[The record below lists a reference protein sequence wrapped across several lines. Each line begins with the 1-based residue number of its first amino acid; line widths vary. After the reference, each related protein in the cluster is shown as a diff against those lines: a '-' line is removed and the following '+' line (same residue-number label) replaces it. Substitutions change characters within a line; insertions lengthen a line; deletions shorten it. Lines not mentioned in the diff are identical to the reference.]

1 MNSQTNPAEK
11 ANPADAA
18 PGPLPRSAGIAFIVT
33 NVMKAKLA
41 ALGWTPEDIADM
53 TPVKVN
59 DLIDSGTVKS
69 VPSSESKPA
78 SSPFGLAGAR
88 LLDMGY
94 HPIPIVDK
102 RPGHRGHGL
111 PEWERYE
118 HEQPSQAKI
127 DEWSHPKAR
136 NGIGIVLGGQ
146 HCLKGADIDTDN
158 AEITAAI
165 LSVLPPCTV
174 VKMGSKGST
183 RMYRGSALPP
193 EKKQWWDA
201 DGVLVFELLGSGQQ
215 TVVPPSIHP
224 RGMAYQWLMDGTLEN
239 TAPSDLPELP
249 ADTIERLDAVLAPLG
264 CTRSKPSKKD
274 EQPAPAVTPREP
286 GDNPWR
292 DLNDQALA
300 NLDKWVPALDL
311 YKWRRKSNGGFEAVA
326 SWRPSNTPARPLAQR
341 DRNLKIDPKGIVD
354 FGDVKYTP
362 INLVMAATG
371 CDRDAA
377 ARWLDERLGFIAP
390 VSDSQRGN
398 VVDLHG
404 NSIRPEPRK
413 IIRATPFKWMDPKTI
428 SPREWLYARHLVRKY
443 LSTTIAQGG
452 GGKTSLIYA
461 EALAMVTGRDL
472 LKIGETIEQGLRAW
486 IWNGEDPYDEIQ
498 RRIMAICKHYGMTAE
513 DIDGKLFA
521 DSGRDTELKIA
532 VHEKNGTRIIRP
544 VVDEVIE
551 QMLEREIDLLVID
564 PAVSFHSVPE
574 NDNTAMDMFAKEW
587 GRIADKTNAA
597 IELAQHVRK
606 GHGGQEHTVEDG
618 RGATAIN
625 NAARN
630 ARVLNFM
637 SFDEAA
643 RYGIDDRDRLDYFKV
658 ESGKPNMAK
667 RSTGWARWYKMES
680 VSLGNATAKYD
691 SDDVGVVTSFT
702 PTAAADTVPVEQLKE
717 IAKLLNAGRHGF
729 NMQAKDWAGKVV
741 ANVLGSDPVKDKKKI
756 NGMIKAWVQ
765 EGSLETYTDHDKRQ
779 GSDREFVKGGI
790 VVDLKPKAA
799 PRKPKAS

>member
-1 MNSQTNPAEK
+1 MTN
-11 ANPADAA
+11 D
-18 PGPLPRSAGIAFIVT
+18 
-33 NVMKAKLA
+33 MKAKLVG
-41 ALGWTPEDIADM
+41 LGWTTEDIADM
-53 TPVKVN
+53 TPVEGHK
-59 DLIDSGTVKS
+59 LIGDGTA
-69 VPSSESKPA
+69 KPA
-78 SSPFGLAGAR
+78 PSPEPKPAPSPFGLAGAR

-94 HPIPIVDK
+94 HPIPIMAGTK
-102 RPGHRGHGL
+102 RPGHRGIGMSD
-111 PEWERYE
+111 WRERYE
-118 HEQPSQAKI
+118 HKVPSQTEI
-127 DEWSHPKAR
+127 VEWGLPKAN
-136 NGIGIVLGGQ
+136 NGVGVVLGGP
-146 HCLKGADIDTDN
+146 HCLKGADIDTDDP
-158 AEITAAI
+158 AITAAVLSI
-165 LSVLPPCTV
+165 LPACSVI
-174 VKMGSKGST
+174 KRGQKGST
-183 RMYRGSALPP
+183 RFYRSSALPRQ
-193 EKKQWWDA
+193 KFLWRDA
-201 DGVLVFELLGSGQQ
+201 DGVLVLELLGSGQQ
-215 TVVPPSIHP
+215 TIVPPSIHKDT
-224 RGMAYQWLMDGTLEN
+224 GKAYQWLMDDTLEN
-239 TAPSDLPELP
+239 TVPSDLPELP
-249 ADTIERLDAVLAPLG
+249 ADTIGRLDAVLAPLG

-274 EQPAPAVTPREP
+274 EQPAPASEPGEP

-326 SWRPSNTPARPLAQR
+326 SWRQSSEGRPLEKR

-362 INLVMAATG
+362 INLVTAATG

-377 ARWLDERLGFIAP
+377 ARWLDERLGFTP
-390 VSDSQRGN
+390 QQGN

-404 NSIRPEPRK
+404 NPIKPEPRK
-413 IIRATPFKWMDPKTI
+413 IIRATPFEWVDPKTI

-472 LKIGETIEQGLRAW
+472 LKMGKTIEQGLRAW

-498 RRIMAICKHYGMTAE
+498 RRIMAICKHYGITAE

-532 VHEKNGTRIIRP
+532 VQEKNGTRIIRP

-606 GHGGQEHTVEDG
+606 GHGGQEQTVEDG

-637 SFDEAA
+637 SFEEAA

-702 PTAAADTVPVEQLKE
+702 PTAAADTVPVDQLKE

-741 ANVLGSDPVKDKKKI
+741 AKAVGSDPVKDKKKV

-765 EGSLETYTDHDKRQ
+765 EGSLQTYTDRDKRQ

-790 VVDLKPKAA
+790 IVDLKPKAA
-799 PRKPKAS
+799 RQQPKAS